1 MLSGL
6 LILGGGMSR
15 QYRNQDI
22 RVGVIGLG
30 YVGLPIAIEMGRY
43 FSTIGFDRDTKRI
56 DELQQGIDKTLEVSD
71 SEFLLAK
78 NLSFSE
84 CVSDLSQCNF
94 FVVCVPT
101 PVDTAKRPD
110 LSALE
115 SASELV
121 SKVISRGDTVVYES
135 TVYPGVTQEICVPII
150 ERASGLVANSD
161 FFYGYS
167 PERINPGDKRFR
179 LRDIVKVTSGSNP
192 ETSELVDFVYK
203 TIITAGTFKASSIM
217 VAEAAKV
224 IENTQ
229 RDVNIALVN
238 ELSKVFSRLDIDTH
252 DVLEAASTKWNFLN
266 FVPGLVGG
274 HCIGVDPYYLAY
286 RAQELGCVPEL
297 ILAGRSVNDGMSS
310 HVANQVS
317 RALAS
322 FEGRG
327 ANKILILGLTFKENC
342 PDVRNSKVFDVITDL
357 QQQGFV
363 IDVCDPVLEDVGIF
377 DAHGV
382 SLIPFE
388 EAIKGHYDAVVH
400 AVAHDHF
407 IETMFD
413 DLMPIFNAAKVVFDV
428 KSSLPRSVVT
438 HRL

>member
-1 MLSGL
+1 MQ
-6 LILGGGMSR
+6 I
-15 QYRNQDI
+15 
-22 RVGVIGLG
+22 
-30 YVGLPIAIEMGRY
+30 
-43 FSTIGFDRDTKRI
+43 
-56 DELQQGIDKTLEVSD
+56 
-71 SEFLLAK
+71 
-78 NLSFSE
+78 
-84 CVSDLSQCNF
+84 

-238 ELSKVFSRLDIDTH
+238 ELSKVFFS
-252 DVLEAASTKWNFLN
+252 
-266 FVPGLVGG
+266 
-274 HCIGVDPYYLAY
+274 
-286 RAQELGCVPEL
+286 
-297 ILAGRSVNDGMSS
+297 AG
-310 HVANQVS
+310 
-317 RALAS
+317 
-322 FEGRG
+322 
-327 ANKILILGLTFKENC
+327 
-342 PDVRNSKVFDVITDL
+342 
-357 QQQGFV
+357 
-363 IDVCDPVLEDVGIF
+363 
-377 DAHGV
+377 
-382 SLIPFE
+382 
-388 EAIKGHYDAVVH
+388 Y
-400 AVAHDHF
+400 
-407 IETMFD
+407 
-413 DLMPIFNAAKVVFDV
+413 
-428 KSSLPRSVVT
+428 
-438 HRL
+438 